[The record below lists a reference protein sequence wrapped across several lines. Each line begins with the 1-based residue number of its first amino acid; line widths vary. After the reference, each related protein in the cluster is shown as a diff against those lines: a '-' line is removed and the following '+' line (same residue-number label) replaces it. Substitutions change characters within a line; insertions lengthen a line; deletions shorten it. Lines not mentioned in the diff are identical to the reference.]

1 MTYESARLMSEAMTL
16 SSAAVLSSLI
26 DALVEKG
33 ILTTDEE
40 KEIYLSAMDKI
51 SEVAGDDEDGTHELA
66 RELIEQQLADRSA

>member
-26 DALVEKG
+26 DTLVEKG
-33 ILTTDEE
+33 ILTPDEE

-66 RELIEQQLADRSA
+66 RELIEQQIADREL

>member
-33 ILTTDEE
+33 ILTPDEE

-66 RELIEQQLADRSA
+66 RELIEQQLADRES